1 MLMLMPRP
9 VSNIQNY
16 RPLTVL
22 TCMLGVYTKVL
33 NKRLIEVV
41 ERHRLL
47 GEVQNGFR
55 KDRSGADSGFVLNT
69 VLWKSMAKKRKV
81 HVSFL
86 DLTKAYDSVCR
97 ETLWRR
103 LARMGF
109 GGEFLR
115 TLQSMYQSD
124 YVTCQANG
132 VTTRPVYL
140 GRGLR
145 QGCSLS
151 PLLFALYVADM
162 GHELSCTD
170 YGVKLYR
177 VTVSALFFAV
187 SIPLSPWPP
196 LPPCLADLPSNTDY
210 PNYSPLSLSPYMP

>member
-69 VLWKSMAKKRKV
+69 VLWKSMAKRRKV

-151 PLLFALYVADM
+151 PLLL
-162 GHELSCTD
+162 
-170 YGVKLYR
+170 K
-177 VTVSALFFAV
+177 
-187 SIPLSPWPP
+187 
-196 LPPCLADLPSNTDY
+196 
-210 PNYSPLSLSPYMP
+210 